1 MERLRKRADFL
12 ATASGAKAPA
22 GAFVL
27 QARRRDDDGPP
38 RVGFT
43 VSRQLGTAVQRNRA
57 RRRLKEVVR
66 LAGPG
71 RIRPGH
77 DYVVIGRPGALIL
90 PFARLLEEF
99 KRAIERIHRG
109 GRMKSAGRRGRVKP
123 NLVEDTR

>member
-1 MERLRKRADFL
+1 MERLRKRTDFL
-12 ATASGAKAPA
+12 ATASGAKAA
-22 GAFVL
+22 AAAFVL

-90 PFARLLEEF
+90 PFALLLEEF

-109 GRMKSAGRRGRVKP
+109 GRVKSAERRGRVQT
-123 NLVEDTR
+123 ERR